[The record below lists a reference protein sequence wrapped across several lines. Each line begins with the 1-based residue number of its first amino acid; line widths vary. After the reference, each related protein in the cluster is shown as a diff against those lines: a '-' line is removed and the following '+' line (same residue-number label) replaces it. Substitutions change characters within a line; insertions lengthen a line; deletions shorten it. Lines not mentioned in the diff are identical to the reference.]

1 MSGNVIV
8 SVQHIPFVILD
19 QPRLWAFYTD
29 KIHQTDSHKMSG
41 KVLIIVSADL
51 NVMECIILTAAYW
64 LFYIIPSHLCLL
76 DDSTRNLS
84 KWLLPVLCLE
94 SGQRLLRIEDS
105 LHAKRSGA
113 SATIASQLVAGKCIY
128 RLSFHFFQTTIEF
141 PDLCQQIQTRAFCRQ
156 TKRHLNVLPTPK

>member
-1 MSGNVIV
+1 MSGNVIE

-113 SATIASQLVAGKCIY
+113 SATIATCCRKMHLPVKFPF
-128 RLSFHFFQTTIEF
+128 LSNNDRVPRPLPANT
-141 PDLCQQIQTRAFCRQ
+141 DSCL
-156 TKRHLNVLPTPK
+156 LPTN